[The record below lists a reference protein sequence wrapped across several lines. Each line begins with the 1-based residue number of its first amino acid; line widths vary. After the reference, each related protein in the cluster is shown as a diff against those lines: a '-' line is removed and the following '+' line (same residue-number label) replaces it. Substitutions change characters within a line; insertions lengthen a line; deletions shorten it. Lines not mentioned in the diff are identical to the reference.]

1 MLSIVYTLYSRVKI
15 VTLQWNNITVNSY
28 LLSTAVVIGFET
40 PQYFLHEGESHV
52 TVCLRLQGGRLDR
65 TVNVTLSTRAGSA
78 RANTDY
84 STDVVTID
92 LLPTDDN
99 VNLTC
104 VDIAITDDKVV
115 ERNESFALFLSTI
128 EPAITLSPNMTT
140 VTIIDNDKITL
151 ALSRNHVTVQE
162 SARHVGIVVEL
173 FGDLQREVVVLLESM
188 DGTASFLR
196 GDYAGFSE
204 VLTFHPGSK
213 TGSIVSYTATLEDDH
228 AVEDLEYFIV
238 HATSLD
244 EQVQFEPHRENIT
257 IYIEDNDG
265 KCQWY
270 FVLYIASRKL
280 C

>member
-1 MLSIVYTLYSRVKI
+1 M
-15 VTLQWNNITVNSY
+15 NSY
-28 LLSTAVVIGFET
+28 LLSIAVVIGFEM
-40 PQYFLHEGESHV
+40 PQYFLHEGEAHL
-52 TVCLRLQGGRLDR
+52 TVCLRLQSGRLDR
-65 TVNVTLSTRAGSA
+65 AVNVTLSTRAGTA
-78 RANTDY
+78 QANADY
-84 STDVVTID
+84 NTDVVTIEF
-92 LLPTDDN
+92 LPTDSN

-115 ERNESFALFLSTI
+115 ERNESFALFIFTTES
-128 EPAITLSPNMTT
+128 AITLSPNVTT

-151 ALSRNHVTVQE
+151 ALSRNHITVQE
-162 SARHVGIVVEL
+162 SARDLEIVVEL
-173 FGDLQREVVVLLESM
+173 FGDLQREVVILLESM
-188 DGTASFLR
+188 DGTASFLH

-204 VLTFHPGSK
+204 LLTFHPGSGR
-213 TGSIVSYTATLEDDH
+213 GSIVSYTATLEDDH

-270 FVLYIASRKL
+270 FVLYIYIRVI
-280 C
+280 